1 MKSLNHNH
9 MTFVKCAHTHY
20 DKDELTKAEL
30 SVITD
35 LYDVKKPGWIQRPE
49 YRTSA
54 GLYKLPIDGKLP
66 DALKI
71 KEGVE
76 GANGDYPL
84 ETYNNILP
92 MKRSSVI
99 TNSITPSTPQV
110 VQPQKQAEIVDLPK
124 EEVDLIP
131 EKSEKYVPFGNSK
144 DVLSIIKSGIFYPVF
159 ITGLSGNGKT
169 LMVDQACAKS
179 GRDLVRANI
188 TIETDEDDL
197 LGGFRLVNGNTVWH
211 NGPVVDA
218 MERGAILLLDE
229 IDLAS
234 NKIMCLQPVLEGS
247 GVYLKKVNRWVKPKP
262 GFNVIATANT
272 KGKGSEHGQFI
283 GTNILNEAFLERFA
297 ITLEQSYPTAATEKK
312 ILRLELAEVP
322 YDDKFLDR
330 LVNWADIVRKTYDD
344 GGLDEV
350 ISTRRLVHIVNAF
363 KIFSKEDKAID
374 VCISRF
380 DEDTKAALSDLYS
393 KLEDKPV
400 GDVPEE
406 QAPF

>member
-30 SVITD
+30 SVIVD

-49 YRTSA
+49 FKTSA

-92 MKRSSVI
+92 MKRSSGVV
-99 TNSITPSTPQV
+99 SPSPQV

-169 LMVDQACAKS
+169 LMVDQACARS

-393 KLEDKPV
+393 KLEDRPV
-400 GDVPEE
+400 EDVPEE

>member
-30 SVITD
+30 NVITD

-169 LMVDQACAKS
+169 LMVDQACARS

>member
-1 MKSLNHNH
+1 
-9 MTFVKCAHTHY
+9 MTFVKCAYSHY

-30 SVITD
+30 QVITD
-35 LYDVKKPGWIQRPE
+35 TYDVKKPGWIQRPE
-49 YRTSA
+49 FRTSA

-66 DALKI
+66 EALKA

-76 GANGDYPL
+76 GINGDFPL
-84 ETYNNILP
+84 ETYNNIVP
-92 MKRSSVI
+92 MKKGQMPVTTKI
-99 TNSITPSTPQV
+99 VPQV
-110 VQPQKQAEIVDLPK
+110 VEESQQQAEIVEIPK
-124 EEVDLIP
+124 EDVNLVPD
-131 EKSEKYVPFGNSK
+131 KSEKYVPFGNSK
-144 DVLSIIKSGIFYPVF
+144 DILSIIKSEIFYPVF

-169 LMVDQACAKS
+169 LMVDQACARS
-179 GRDLVRANI
+179 NRELVRANI

-197 LGGFRLVNGNTVWH
+197 LGGFRLINGNTVWH

-297 ITLEQSYPTAATEKK
+297 ITLEQSYPTAVTEKK
-312 ILRLELAEVP
+312 ILRLELKELE

-363 KIFSKEDKAID
+363 KIFGKEDKAIN

-380 DEDTKAALSDLYS
+380 DDDTKAALSDLYS
-393 KLEDKPV
+393 KLEEKPV
-400 GDVPEE
+400 EEE
-406 QAPF
+406 QTEEVPF

>member
-9 MTFVKCAHTHY
+9 MTFVKCAYSHY

-30 SVITD
+30 QVITD
-35 LYDVKKPGWIQRPE
+35 TYDVKKPGWIQRPE
-49 YRTSA
+49 FRTSA

-66 DALKI
+66 EALKV

-76 GANGDYPL
+76 GINGDFPL
-84 ETYNNILP
+84 ETYNNIVP
-92 MKRSSVI
+92 MKKGQMPVTTKI
-99 TNSITPSTPQV
+99 APQV
-110 VQPQKQAEIVDLPK
+110 VEESQQQTEIVEIPK
-124 EEVDLIP
+124 EDVNLVPD
-131 EKSEKYVPFGNSK
+131 KSEKYVPFGNSK
-144 DVLSIIKSGIFYPVF
+144 DILSIIKSEIFYPVF

-169 LMVDQACAKS
+169 LMVDQACARS
-179 GRDLVRANI
+179 NRELVRANI

-197 LGGFRLVNGNTVWH
+197 LGGFRLINGNTVWH

-297 ITLEQSYPTAATEKK
+297 ITLEQSYPTAVTEKK
-312 ILRLELAEVP
+312 ILRLELKELE

-363 KIFSKEDKAID
+363 KIFGKEDKAIN

-380 DEDTKAALSDLYS
+380 DDDTKAALSDLYS
-393 KLEDKPV
+393 KLEEKPV
-400 GDVPEE
+400 EEE
-406 QAPF
+406 QTEEVPF